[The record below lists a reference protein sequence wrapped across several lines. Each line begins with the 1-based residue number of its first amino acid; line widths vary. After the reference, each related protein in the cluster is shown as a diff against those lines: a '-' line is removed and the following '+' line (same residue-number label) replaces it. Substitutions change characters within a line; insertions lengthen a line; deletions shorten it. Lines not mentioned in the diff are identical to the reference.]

1 MILIKFKLFDI
12 LYTNKFQGKP
22 VKIIPLKNSVIPNK
36 NENVKNALTIFFGL
50 KKQNKT
56 ETSE

>member
-1 MILIKFKLFDI
+1 
-12 LYTNKFQGKP
+12 TNKFQGKP